1 MLTACVWAG
10 THARA
15 RGAGAAIT
23 GKKTPGGAGTH
34 TGHTG
39 HTGARGHTDHTD
51 EPHNHP
57 LKSNDTPAHENRDR
71 LNSRKNNRKPGVD
84 RSLPVQHSTVPVPG
98 CSVPVKRHWGE
109 PGHTRETR
117 DTRVQRHRGS
127 RDTQETDTEHHKPTS
142 KTGTVAT
149 STFCIHVVP
158 RAPFPIGGDPYPGLS
173 VSPLIWFHDGYR
185 PCVGH
190 LHVEFT
196 RQCSCSGWSVPCVS
210 I

>member
-1 MLTACVWAG
+1 MCGRAHTLERAGRARQSPVKRHRGEPGHTRDTRDTRAHAG
-10 THARA
+10 TR
-15 RGAGAAIT
+15 IT
-23 GKKTPGGAGTH
+23 RTNLTTIHSNPTTH
-34 TGHTG
+34 
-39 HTGARGHTDHTD
+39 
-51 EPHNHP
+51 P
-57 LKSNDTPAHENRDR
+57 HENRDR

-117 DTRVQRHRGS
+117 DTRVQRHWGS
-127 RDTQETDTEHHKPTS
+127 RDTQETDTDVREHHKPTS

-185 PCVGH
+185 P
-190 LHVEFT
+190 
-196 RQCSCSGWSVPCVS
+196 
-210 I
+210 